1 MRVLRLAEVRDGA
14 EVTAFGTHPR
24 GPEELKA
31 AARELGYSSVV
42 DLLALA
48 RKNDPYMCGGPA
60 DLRDAQWFAGLW
72 ERFGYSTGIH
82 LRRVHYQ
89 VFATRGVTSTG
100 ESYENTDLCWN
111 RLCAAGKAAR
121 YLGLID
127 PEAFTDQRNDPPRLH
142 VAPRDWQPVPEVAL
156 EPLTDGEE
164 WPGWFIP
171 SYRTGFYRGLQM
183 PGVSV
188 SGYDYEAADQ
198 PVLAEVWIEKSTM
211 DDVLIPVC
219 RSLNANLLSGA
230 GFQSITAV
238 ISLLRRAERHGKP
251 AHVLYIADFDPTG
264 DAMPAAVARQAQFWR
279 ETLGITA
286 GLTLNVL
293 ALTRAQV
300 TEYDLPRAP
309 VKVDKNGV
317 ADKRGKRFEQV
328 NGEGIVELDALEA
341 LHAGVLANL
350 VRHAVQPYR
359 DDRIGVDLAETWSV
373 AQAEADGQWD
383 SATSDI
389 AEQMEQIGAEVG
401 EIIQRHRPALEELNR
416 ELGERRV
423 LLDDLAEQTRR
434 RFAETDFDAPPRPL
448 AEPPDVDTSR
458 MLYDSGRPW
467 PEQLAAFRAAKAG
480 TDDEAGAA

>member
-1 MRVLRLAEVRDGA
+1 
-14 EVTAFGTHPR
+14 
-24 GPEELKA
+24 
-31 AARELGYSSVV
+31 
-42 DLLALA
+42 
-48 RKNDPYMCGGPA
+48 
-60 DLRDAQWFAGLW
+60 
-72 ERFGYSTGIH
+72 
-82 LRRVHYQ
+82 
-89 VFATRGVTSTG
+89 
-100 ESYENTDLCWN
+100 
-111 RLCAAGKAAR
+111 
-121 YLGLID
+121 
-127 PEAFTDQRNDPPRLH
+127 
-142 VAPRDWQPVPEVAL
+142 
-156 EPLTDGEE
+156 
-164 WPGWFIP
+164 
-171 SYRTGFYRGLQM
+171 M

-251 AHVLYIADFDPTG
+251 AHVLYIADFDPAG

-373 AQAEADGQWD
+373 AQ
-383 SATSDI
+383 
-389 AEQMEQIGAEVG
+389 
-401 EIIQRHRPALEELNR
+401 
-416 ELGERRV
+416 
-423 LLDDLAEQTRR
+423 
-434 RFAETDFDAPPRPL
+434 
-448 AEPPDVDTSR
+448 SR
-458 MLYDSGRPW
+458 SGRPVG
-467 PEQLAAFRAAKAG
+467 LGDLRYCRADGADRRRGRRDHPASPASARG
-480 TDDEAGAA
+480 TEPGTG